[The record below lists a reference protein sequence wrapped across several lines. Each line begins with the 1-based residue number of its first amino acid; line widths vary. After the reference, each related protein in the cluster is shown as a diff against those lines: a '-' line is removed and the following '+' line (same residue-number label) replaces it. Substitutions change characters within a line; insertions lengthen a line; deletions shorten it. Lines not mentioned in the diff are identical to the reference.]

1 MNNKLSGHLQVIF
14 ATFLIAGSFIATAD
28 ISAQLHPLS
37 LNLMRFAI
45 ATMLMVPFVV
55 FKKGNLTKLLRVI
68 PRSLVISFFYCGYFA
83 CNFIAMLSTS
93 TINVGSIYTLTPLV
107 TALFSIIIFKQPLT
121 LKSLLIYGLGML
133 GTLWVVFGGDMTKL
147 SLFDLNNGDV
157 IFSLG
162 VLCMSGYTIAMK
174 LLYRNDD
181 VQVMTFT
188 NLLGGVFWM
197 LLATVVM
204 QVPLEWRSLD
214 SSYYPSMLYLAIAA
228 TFLTSYLYQKAS
240 TILKPVN
247 VSAYIYLN
255 PLCVALLSLLLFGEM
270 TSGLIWI
277 GIGISTFATFY
288 LHFAD
293 YRAST

>member
-1 MNNKLSGHLQVIF
+1 
-14 ATFLIAGSFIATAD
+14 
-28 ISAQLHPLS
+28 
-37 LNLMRFAI
+37 
-45 ATMLMVPFVV
+45 
-55 FKKGNLTKLLRVI
+55 
-68 PRSLVISFFYCGYFA
+68 
-83 CNFIAMLSTS
+83 MLSTS

-121 LKSLLIYGLGML
+121 LKNLLIYGLGMF

-147 SLFDLNNGDV
+147 SQFDLNNGDV

-181 VQVMTFT
+181 VQVMTFA

-197 LLATVVM
+197 LLATAVM
-204 QVPLEWRSLD
+204 QAPLEWHSLD
-214 SSYYPSMLYLAIAA
+214 FSYYPSMLYLAIAA

-240 TILKPVN
+240 TVLKPVN

-255 PLCVALLSLLLFGEM
+255 PLCVAILSILLFGET
-270 TSGLIWI
+270 TSALIWI

-288 LHFAD
+288 LHLAD
-293 YRAST
+293 YKASI